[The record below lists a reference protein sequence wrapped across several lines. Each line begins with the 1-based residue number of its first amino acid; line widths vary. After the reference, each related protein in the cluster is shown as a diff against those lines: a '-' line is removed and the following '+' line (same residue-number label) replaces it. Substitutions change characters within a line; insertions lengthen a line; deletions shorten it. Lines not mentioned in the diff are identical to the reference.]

1 MTTADIPPAALRI
14 DAMSALLARNW
25 WAMALRGVAAVA
37 FGLVALF
44 APGATMLSLII
55 VFAALML
62 ADGVLNLIAG
72 VRSARRHER
81 WAMLILQGLA
91 SLVAAGVA
99 IFLPGLTVLA
109 FVYLIAAWAVVSGA
123 FAIAAAV
130 RLRGDHGR
138 WWMGFGGFISVVW
151 GVLLAIVPLVGAL
164 VLTWWIGAYAI
175 VFGVTLLVLSYRLR
189 ARRLAAVPGATP
201 HPA

>member
-1 MTTADIPPAALRI
+1 MTTTDIPPAAPRI

-25 WAMALRGVAAVA
+25 WAMGLRGVAAVV

-44 APGATMLSLII
+44 APGATMLSLVI

-62 ADGVLNLIAG
+62 ADGVLNLIAA
-72 VRSARRHER
+72 VRSARRHEH

-91 SLVAAGVA
+91 SLVASGIAV
-99 IFLPGLTVLA
+99 FLPGLTVLA
-109 FVYLIAAWAVVSGA
+109 FVYLIAAWAIVSGG

-151 GVLLAIVPLVGAL
+151 GVLLAIAPLLGAL
-164 VLTWWIGAYAI
+164 VLTWWIGAYAM
-175 VFGVTLLVLSYRLR
+175 VFGATLLVLSYRLR
-189 ARRLAAVPGATP
+189 ARRTAAVPGATP

>member
-1 MTTADIPPAALRI
+1 MTTADFPAGAPRI
-14 DAMSALLARNW
+14 DVMSALLARNW
-25 WAMALRGVAAVA
+25 WAVALRGVAAVA

-44 APGATMLSLII
+44 APGATLLSLVI

-81 WAMLILQGLA
+81 WGMLILQGLA
-91 SLVAAGVA
+91 SLVAAAVA
-99 IFLPGLTVLA
+99 VLLPGLTVLA
-109 FVYLIAAWAVVSGA
+109 FVYLIAGWAVVSGA
-123 FAIAAAV
+123 LAIAAAV

-151 GVLLAIVPLVGAL
+151 GVLLAIAPLVGAL

-175 VFGVTLLVLSYRLR
+175 VFGVSLLVLGYRLR
-189 ARRLAAVPGATP
+189 AHRSAAVAGGAA